1 MPPPLDSPRRRQ
13 GRAGAC
19 TWGRSPLPPPPGEV
33 APGCPQPGTGRSV
46 ILRRESRRRISPPA
60 QGQIQA
66 SPLTQAPHSL
76 STVGEG
82 LAPPGSIKALARK
95 GFGEFA
101 ACADSPNPFIWKRP
115 LPPGGD
121 KPPPLWRGGSP
132 PRIGHDPL
140 ITPFPHRRDGHWPSA
155 LRTAVLKNGRTSNA
169 RPYDWRRLPP
179 SRRGEARPSRQH
191 KSIGK
196 KRVRRIRSMC
206 GFAEPFYL
214 EKAAAAGRGQA
225 AAPVARRL
233 PAAHRARS
241 PDHAVPTP

>member
-1 MPPPLDSPRRRQ
+1 MHLGAFALASPS
-13 GRAGAC
+13 GG
-19 TWGRSPLPPPPGEV
+19 GGSGLPAARNRKECHPEKGKPTKDL
-33 APGCPQPGTGRSV
+33 APGAGPDSSIPTDTS
-46 ILRRESRRRISPPA
+46 A
-60 QGQIQA
+60 A
-66 SPLTQAPHSL
+66 FPLHCR
-76 STVGEG
+76 G
-82 LAPPGSIKALARK
+82 RK

-206 GFAEPFYL
+206 GFAEPLRKGFG
-214 EKAAAAGRGQA
+214 EFAACADSPNPFIWKRPLPPGGDKPPPLRRRGS
-225 AAPVARRL
+225 P
-233 PAAHRARS
+233 PPHRARS
-241 PDHAVPTP
+241 PDRAVPTP